1 MKMKKHKKS
10 IVTLIVLFS
19 VFTLVAF
26 SIDYIAKQEE
36 NKKRQMTSN
45 QVTKIGQEKP
55 IEEVQN
61 NVESATVIVKEE
73 EQPSSPIFPTEYK
86 GWDVIAQ
93 LEIPKIKL
101 KTYVL
106 SEYSK
111 KALLVSVTKFYG
123 CEPNQVGNF
132 CIAGHNYIRNNMFHN
147 IKKLKVG
154 DTFTLTDKSNQTITY
169 QIYKIE
175 KVKPSDTKCLSQN
188 TKGRREVTLITCTYD
203 SSMRIIVK
211 AKESCI

>member
-1 MKMKKHKKS
+1 MKEKKHKKS
-10 IVTLIVLFS
+10 IVILIVLLS

-26 SIDYIAKQEE
+26 SIFFVTKQRV
-36 NKKRQMTSN
+36 NSKNQTISN
-45 QVTKIGQEKP
+45 QVTKIVQEKP
-55 IEEVQN
+55 IEQIQN

-73 EQPSSPIFPTEYK
+73 EQPINPIFPTEYK
-86 GWDVIAQ
+86 GWNVIAQ

-106 SEYSK
+106 SEYSP

-123 CEPNQVGNF
+123 DEPNQVGNF

-147 IKKLKVG
+147 LKKLKVG
-154 DTFTLTDKSNQTITY
+154 DTFTLTDKSNQTILY
-169 QIYKIE
+169 QIYKVE

-188 TKGRREVTLITCTYD
+188 TKGKKEVTLITCTYD
-203 SSMRIIVK
+203 SSMRIIIK
-211 AKESCI
+211 AKEI

>member
-1 MKMKKHKKS
+1 MKKKKHKKS
-10 IVTLIVLFS
+10 IVIIIVLLS
-19 VFTLVAF
+19 VFTLIAF
-26 SIDYIAKQEE
+26 NILFVTKQRE
-36 NKKRQMTSN
+36 NSKKQTISN
-45 QVTKIGQEKP
+45 QVTKIVQEEQVK
-55 IEEVQN
+55 ETQN
-61 NVESATVIVKEE
+61 KVESATVVIKEE
-73 EQPSSPIFPTEYK
+73 QEKIMPIFPTEYK
-86 GWDVIAQ
+86 GWNVIAQ

-106 SEYSK
+106 SEYSP

-123 CEPNQVGNF
+123 SEPNQMGNF

-169 QIYKIE
+169 QIYKVE

-188 TKGRREVTLITCTYD
+188 TKGKKEVTLITCTYD

-211 AKESCI
+211 AKES

>member
-36 NKKRQMTSN
+36 NKKRQTASN

-73 EQPSSPIFPTEYK
+73 QPSTPTFPTEYK

-169 QIYKIE
+169 QIYKVE